1 VAIQVEQAKLDLVE
15 SLAAQGLVTD
25 PLSAKGR
32 LLAKAAKLFRAKG
45 YERTTVRDIAAEV
58 GIQSGS
64 IFHHFKSKDEI
75 LKAIMEEVIVY
86 NMHRMRKLV
95 DEADT
100 ARNALLA
107 LICCELD
114 AVNGL
119 TGNAMSVLVYEWRS
133 LSEDKQRFIL
143 GLRAEY
149 EALWSETMQ
158 YALDEADQAA
168 DVFVLRR
175 LLTGALSWTTTWYD
189 INGKLSINELA
200 EEALKLVIKE

>member
-158 YALDEADQAA
+158 YALDEADQTA

>member
-1 VAIQVEQAKLDLVE
+1 MAIQVEQAKLDLVE

-133 LSEDKQRFIL
+133 LSEDKQKFIL
-143 GLRAEY
+143 KLRDEY
-149 EALWSETMQ
+149 ENLWFSVIRQ
-158 YALDEADQAA
+158 GIKDGAIKHDE
-168 DVFVLRR
+168 FILRR
-175 LLTGALSWTTTWYD
+175 LLAGAIGWSANWFRPDGDLTMD
-189 INGKLSINELA
+189 ELA
-200 EEALKLVIKE
+200 EQTLMLAIQ

>member
-1 VAIQVEQAKLDLVE
+1 
-15 SLAAQGLVTD
+15 
-25 PLSAKGR
+25 
-32 LLAKAAKLFRAKG
+32 
-45 YERTTVRDIAAEV
+45 
-58 GIQSGS
+58 
-64 IFHHFKSKDEI
+64 
-75 LKAIMEEVIVY
+75 
-86 NMHRMRKLV
+86 
-95 DEADT
+95 
-100 ARNALLA
+100 
-107 LICCELD
+107 
-114 AVNGL
+114 
-119 TGNAMSVLVYEWRS
+119 MSVLVYEWRS

-158 YALDEADQAA
+158 YALDEADQTA